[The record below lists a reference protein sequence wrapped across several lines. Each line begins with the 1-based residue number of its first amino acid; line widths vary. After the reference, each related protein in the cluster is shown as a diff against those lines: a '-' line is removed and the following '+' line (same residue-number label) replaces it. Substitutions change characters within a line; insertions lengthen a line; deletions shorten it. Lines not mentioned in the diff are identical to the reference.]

1 MSLKTLINSIG
12 HFFSGLFKSTQK
24 AYNELP
30 EDQQQAILNGVNIA
44 EIIKQGYKEGEEY
57 LVAVIAAKANIST
70 DIARGVI
77 DHVLKSWGINETSVQ
92 AGLDKLAQTIEK
104 GLTNDGWNGLWET
117 VAKSAA
123 SFLGTGRVNWV
134 TLGLG
139 VVEFA
144 YQKFIKGVK

>member
-12 HFFSGLFKSTQK
+12 HFFAGLFKSTQK

-57 LVAVIAAKANIST
+57 LVAVIAAKAGIST
-70 DIARGVI
+70 DIARGVL

-92 AGLDKLAQTIEK
+92 AGLDKLAEAIDN

-123 SFLGTGRVNWV
+123 SLLGTGRVNWV

-139 VVEFA
+139 VTEFA